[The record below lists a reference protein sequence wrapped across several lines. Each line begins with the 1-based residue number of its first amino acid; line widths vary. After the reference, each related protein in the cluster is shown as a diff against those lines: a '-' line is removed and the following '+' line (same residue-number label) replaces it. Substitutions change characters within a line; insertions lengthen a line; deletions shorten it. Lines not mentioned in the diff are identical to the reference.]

1 MNKVIN
7 GKKYNTDTAKML
19 AQIDNRLLPNDFGY
33 ESETL
38 YLTKSGN
45 YFLHGEGHVKS
56 KYGEWR
62 GNTRGWGE
70 KIIPL
75 SEEAAKNWCQENL
88 IAEKYEFIFGE
99 LQGDRVKISAD
110 ILPSTK
116 KKIDKLRNDNNMSI
130 GQLLDMLINKI

>member
-45 YFLHGEGHVKS
+45 YFLHGKGHAKS
-56 KYGEWR
+56 KYGEWH
-62 GNTRGWGE
+62 GNNRGWGE

-75 SEEAAKNWCQENL
+75 SDEAAKIWCQENL
-88 IAEKYEFIFGE
+88 TAEKYEFIFGK
-99 LQGDRVKISAD
+99 LQEDRVKISAD
-110 ILPSTK
+110 ILLSTK
-116 KKIDKLRNDNNMSI
+116 EKIDKLRNDNNMSI